1 VDAAGDNDDTRF
13 GLHVRIVVSRSIVKV
28 GLGLDLRHPHR
39 ETFDNDMC
47 VEGLQDVL

>member
-1 VDAAGDNDDTRF
+1 MIIP
-13 GLHVRIVVSRSIVKV
+13 GLVCMRIIVSRNMVKV
-28 GLGLDLRHPHR
+28 GVDLDLRHPHR